1 MVQMLI
7 GGEPVGSVAGET
19 YEVRNPATG
28 EVVGTAP
35 KGTRRDV
42 QQAIDAAEQAFGIW
56 ADTSAEDRGLALF
69 DACARI
75 KASAAEIAQLLTAE
89 QGLGREHGPE
99 ALDYYL
105 EPKGVVIAGLA

>member
-7 GGEPVGSVAGET
+7 GGTPVGSVDGDT

-42 QQAIDAAEQAFGIW
+42 EQAVDAAEQAFGMW
-56 ADTSAEDRGLALF
+56 ADTSAED
-69 DACARI
+69 
-75 KASAAEIAQLLTAE
+75 
-89 QGLGREHGPE
+89 
-99 ALDYYL
+99 
-105 EPKGVVIAGLA
+105 